1 MNRFLIYI
9 ELLWWAITAV
19 VAVGV
24 VWPIWNS
31 GIEWPFQVQNI
42 LFVIALITLARH
54 IFMLKHS
61 LIGRNQVLK
70 VALILASFPFLFV
83 LISYLNEFMVFMGD
97 EKLRPYTEVL
107 EMQEQRSIETYIWN
121 EMLFFGVGSIISTIV
136 LDVRLFISIWRQ
148 RNGRE

>member
-1 MNRFLIYI
+1 
-9 ELLWWAITAV
+9 
-19 VAVGV
+19 
-24 VWPIWNS
+24 
-31 GIEWPFQVQNI
+31 
-42 LFVIALITLARH
+42 
-54 IFMLKHS
+54 MLKYT
-61 LIGRNQVLK
+61 LIARRQILK
-70 VALILASFPFLFV
+70 AAIIIAMVPITFAC
-83 LISYLNEFMVFMGD
+83 ISYLNEFMVFMGD